1 MEEEKKKVQKLT
13 MKVLLVLTA
22 VIAAYIIY
30 ALVTKYLNIGIFE
43 VLLALFVVIYL
54 VMSDIIEP
62 WKLGLFREMTIGR
75 RDGFVKMMAM
85 DVIGAGALLY
95 WILGMNSEGGG
106 EVLLPLLVYF
116 LTAQMKRKFRVE
128 FEGGEMEA
136 ETEETGEEKPE
147 EKKDEEEK

>member
-30 ALVTKYLNIGIFE
+30 ALVTKSLNIVIFE

-62 WKLGLFREMTIGR
+62 WKLGLFREMTIGFYDR
-75 RDGFVKMMAM
+75 IRCSS
-85 DVIGAGALLY
+85 
-95 WILGMNSEGGG
+95 LGLSEKTH
-106 EVLLPLLVYF
+106 ESNVNVTF
-116 LTAQMKRKFRVE
+116 T
-128 FEGGEMEA
+128 
-136 ETEETGEEKPE
+136 
-147 EKKDEEEK
+147 

>member
-1 MEEEKKKVQKLT
+1 MEEEKKKVQKQT

-30 ALVTKYLNIGIFE
+30 ALVTKSLNIVIFE
-43 VLLALFVVIYL
+43 VLLALFVIVYL
-54 VMSDIIEP
+54 LMSDIIEP
-62 WKLGLFREMTIGR
+62 WKLGMFRELTIGR
-75 RDGFVKMMAM
+75 RDGFIKMMAM

-95 WILGMNSEGGG
+95 WILGMSSENGG

-128 FEGGEMEA
+128 FEGGEPDGDSEN
-136 ETEETGEEKPE
+136 TGEEKPE
-147 EKKDEEEK
+147 EKGDSEEK